1 MLCLFLDDL
10 LGRFI
15 PRRDAEL
22 YSPGAQVM
30 IKVARTIAASQLNT
44 EVRHI
49 GDVPADDGGA

>member
-22 YSPGAQVM
+22 YSPGG
-30 IKVARTIAASQLNT
+30 TS
-44 EVRHI
+44 
-49 GDVPADDGGA
+49 DDQGGSDNRRFSIEH